1 MGHVRKNNGIGRIPT
16 PPQIQVREG
25 KLSAQ
30 DLQVLYNAVM
40 ALYPLINGGI
50 TFGNGDSFSYSG
62 NLDGEWVPWV
72 TPAVADT
79 EFEIPHGLDRIPLG
93 YLVFGQDKYCKVK
106 DSRRGSWTS
115 DRLLLKCD
123 TAAVSLLLW
132 IT

>member
-62 NLDGEWVPWV
+62 NLDGEWVPAGHARARDARWRSDAMTIPMV
-72 TPAVADT
+72 DLKAQYLDLK
-79 EFEIPHGLDRIPLG
+79 EEIDRE
-93 YLVFGQDKYCKVK
+93 V
-106 DSRRGSWTS
+106 
-115 DRLLLKCD
+115 
-123 TAAVSLLLW
+123 AAVLGSGHFILGPNVQ
-132 IT
+132 